1 MENPDA
7 LAMAR
12 TFIAAQVEPIKAGDI
27 EAVKAG
33 LTDRLKD
40 RVTAEDLAKARAQL
54 APMTI
59 DDLVASVEDNDGG
72 MKLKM
77 KNGRTLTTLVR
88 VGDAW
93 KADTLWFR

>member
-7 LAMAR
+7 LTIAR
-12 TFIAAQVEPIKAGDI
+12 NFIAAQVERIKAGDL
-27 EAVKAG
+27 EGVKAG
-33 LTDRLKD
+33 LTNRLKD
-40 RVTAEDLAKARAQL
+40 RVTAEALAATRTQL

-72 MKLKM
+72 VKVKM
-77 KNGRTLTTLVR
+77 KTGRTLTTLVQ